1 MSEYEETGIW
11 KKSLGKINNHDDK
24 YYIHYES
31 LRNEY
36 REFRKHANLLA
47 NEIARDLPDFTIHD
61 SSHFDKLWKLADLIA
76 GNDFELNPMEAFVL
90 GGSFLIHDLGLGL
103 AAYPEGIDQL
113 RREPNWSDTI
123 ASILKDEIGHIPN
136 RDKIQKADN
145 EVILKTK
152 EQILRNLHAKYAEC
166 LCLISWKE
174 NDHEYH
180 LIENVELRD
189 KYGPIIGKLAQS
201 HWWPVSKLKESF
213 PSKIG
218 SFHPYPQ
225 EWEIDPLKLACL
237 LRVADA
243 SHVDS
248 SRAPCYLRSIRRP
261 SQGSRDHWVFQDHLH
276 QPLLKNDRLVFTSGS
291 RFPNNEAS
299 SWWLCFDTLTM
310 IDRELSQVDSLL
322 SDSGRQ
328 RFAARGVANVND
340 AIRMAE
346 QIPTE
351 NWIPIDAR
359 IKITDVPELI
369 KKFGGE
375 DLYGPDFTVPLR
387 ELIQNGSDAIRTRR
401 IVEERPNDWGD
412 ICIRTGRDSE
422 GDWIEIEDT
431 GIGMS
436 TEVLTGPLLDF
447 GSSYWGSTLMINEF
461 PGLLSKGLQCTGKFG
476 IGFFSAFMWGDHIS
490 VTTRRY
496 DAAQRDTQVLEFD
509 CGLSSRPILRKATTS
524 EILRDGGT
532 RVRVWLKNP
541 LKSMISRFPLER
553 SCSACSLEDLC
564 TWLCPSIDVNIFV
577 ENENCERRLVIR
589 SSDWVDL
596 DPEKFLARVWLF
608 AEFSKK
614 RSNKIDIIN
623 LMKNNLRTIH
633 DQSGNIIAR
642 GCISSDMMRIFGRYL
657 SGVVTVGGLRAAD
670 LHGLAGIFIGN
681 TTKLS
686 RDSAIPIADKVNMAK
701 WATEQAKL
709 IIDKIKNQEDQASLS
724 LIIRKLN
731 GDIGTLTVAYDAH
744 GWINSQQII
753 EFHGSQDEIFII
765 DRLELMEEIK
775 KYKLINLNSNVIAVE
790 DGLQGIL
797 VGSLDYIWLEPHY
810 LEEHNAEEF
819 GKRFFAEGI
828 GGVVLESLAKFW
840 GITVDEI
847 LNASRYRDKNAYEIG
862 TVDGRPLKVYPDM
875 IIKKPEKRM

>member
-1 MSEYEETGIW
+1 MSEYEETGLW

-36 REFRKHANLLA
+36 REFRKHASQLA

-61 SSHFDKLWKLADLIA
+61 ASHFDKLWKLADLIA

-113 RREPNWSDTI
+113 RREPNWSDTV
-123 ASILKDEIGHIPN
+123 AAILKDEIGHIPN
-136 RDKIQKADN
+136 RDEIQNADP

-180 LIENVELRD
+180 LIDNAELRE
-189 KYGPIIGKLAQS
+189 KYGTIIGKLAQS
-201 HWWPVSKLKESF
+201 HWWQVSKLTDSF

-243 SHVDS
+243 SHIDS
-248 SRAPCYLRSIRRP
+248 SRAPCYLRVIRKP
-261 SQGSRDHWVFQDHLH
+261 GQGSRDHWVFQDHLH

-291 RFPNNEAS
+291 RFPNDEAS
-299 SWWLCFDTLTM
+299 SWWLCFDTLAM
-310 IDRELSQVDSLL
+310 IDRELSQVDALL

-346 QIPTE
+346 LIPTE
-351 NWIPIDAR
+351 NWVPIDAR
-359 IKITDVPELI
+359 IKITDISGLI

-375 DLYGPDFTVPLR
+375 ELYGPDLIVPLR

-401 IVEERPNDWGD
+401 IVEGRPNDWGD
-412 ICIRTGRDSE
+412 ICVRTGTDSQ

-476 IGFFSAFMWGDHIS
+476 IGFFSVFMWGDHIS

-496 DAAQRDTQVLEFD
+496 DAAQRETQVLEFN
-509 CGLSSRPILRKATTS
+509 CGLSLRPILRKATTS

-532 RVRVWLKNP
+532 RVRIWLKNS
-541 LKSMISRFPLER
+541 LESIVSSLSLER
-553 SCSACSLEDLC
+553 SGITCSLEDLC

-577 ENENCERRLVIR
+577 EKENCTRKSVVR
-589 SSDWVDL
+589 SSDWMDL
-596 DPEKFLARVWLF
+596 DAKNLLDRVWLF
-608 AEFSKK
+608 AEPSKNYNK
-614 RSNKIDIIN
+614 RDIIN
-623 LMKNNLRTIH
+623 LMNNNLRPIY
-633 DQSGNIIAR
+633 DQSGNVVAR
-642 GCISSDMMRIFGRYL
+642 GCISSDMQIFGKYL
-657 SGVVTVGGLRAAD
+657 SGVVTVGGLRAAN

-681 TTKLS
+681 ATKLS
-686 RDSAIPIADKVNMAK
+686 RDSAIPIANEVNMAK
-701 WATEQAKL
+701 WASEQAKL
-709 IIDKIKNQEDQASLS
+709 ICDKVKNPEDQESLS
-724 LIIRKLN
+724 SIIRRLKGETGNLK
-731 GDIGTLTVAYDAH
+731 VAYNAH

-753 EFHGSQDEIFII
+753 EFHSSHNEILII
-765 DRLELMEEIK
+765 DNYELMEEIK
-775 KYKLINLNSNVIAVE
+775 KYESIKLNSNVIAVA
-790 DGLQGIL
+790 GGIQGIL
-797 VGSLDYIWLEPHY
+797 GKSLDDVWLRPYY
-810 LEEHNAEEF
+810 LNAHNEEEF
-819 GKRFFAEGI
+819 DKLFFAEGI
-828 GGVVLESLAKFW
+828 GGVVLESLAKSW
-840 GITVDEI
+840 GVTVEKI
-847 LNASRYRDKNAYEIG
+847 LDASIYRDENAYEIG
-862 TVDGRPLKVYPDM
+862 MIDGRPLKVYTEM
-875 IIKKPEKRM
+875 IIRKPKN